1 MAQDTTKKDF
11 LRANNRRISIRS
23 ILLDAVQFRPYA
35 EQENLFYIPE
45 SRDME
50 ISRAVETIR
59 RKHGIGIIK
68 KANVLHALG

>member
-1 MAQDTTKKDF
+1 
-11 LRANNRRISIRS
+11 
-23 ILLDAVQFRPYA
+23 
-35 EQENLFYIPE
+35 
-45 SRDME
+45 ME